1 MTALDIIF
9 FLLVGL
15 GLVFG
20 IMRGFVHEVLSLAKW
35 ILIVVA
41 LWLLHEPLSAALEP
55 VIGTVSGAYVLA
67 FALIFLIVWIG
78 GKLIVRR
85 IGGASRKSVIGPL
98 DRILGG
104 GFGALKG
111 LVGVAL
117 FYMAFSLVYDT
128 IWGRD
133 ERRPDWVAQGRTYP
147 IVHSAS
153 NTIVDLVEAR
163 RNRQRTDAGEAA
175 NEAEPRRK

>member
-9 FLLVGL
+9 ILLVGL

-20 IMRGFVHEVLSLAKW
+20 LMRGFVHEVLSLGIW
-35 ILIVVA
+35 IVVVAA
-41 LWLLHEPLSAALEP
+41 LWLLHAPLSGALEP
-55 VIGTVSGAYVLA
+55 MIGTTSGAYMLA
-67 FALIFLIVWIG
+67 FALIFLVVLIG
-78 GKLIVRR
+78 GKLIVRQ
-85 IGGASRKSVIGPL
+85 IGGATRRSRLGTL

-111 LVGVAL
+111 LLGVAL

-133 ERRPDWVAQGRTYP
+133 SARPDWVARAQTYRL
-147 IVHSAS
+147 VHSAS
-153 NTIVDLVEAR
+153 DTIVNLVDAR
-163 RNRQRTDAGEAA
+163 RNRGRPAADAV
-175 NEAEPRRK
+175 NEADPSRR

>member
-9 FLLVGL
+9 ILLVGL

-20 IMRGFVHEVLSLAKW
+20 LMRGFVHEVLSLGIW
-35 ILIVVA
+35 IAVIAA
-41 LWLLHEPLSAALEP
+41 LWLLHSPLSGALEP
-55 VIGTVSGAYVLA
+55 VIGTTSGAYMLA
-67 FALIFLIVWIG
+67 FALIFLVVLIG
-78 GKLIVRR
+78 GKLIVRQL
-85 IGGASRKSVIGPL
+85 GGATRRSRLGAI

-117 FYMAFSLVYDT
+117 LYMGFSLVYDT

-133 ERRPDWVAQGRTYP
+133 ERRPDWVAQARTYRL
-147 IVHSAS
+147 VHSAS
-153 NTIVDLVEAR
+153 DTIVNLVDAR
-163 RNRQRTDAGEAA
+163 RNRSPAREDAG
-175 NEAEPRRK
+175 NEAEPSRP

>member
-9 FLLVGL
+9 ILLVGL

-20 IMRGFVHEVLSLAKW
+20 LMRGFVHEVLSLGIW
-35 ILIVVA
+35 IAVVAA
-41 LWLLHEPLSAALEP
+41 LWLLHGPVSGALEP
-55 VIGTVSGAYVLA
+55 VIGTTSGAYMLA
-67 FALIFLIVWIG
+67 FALIFLVVLIG
-78 GKLIVRR
+78 GKLIVRQ
-85 IGGASRKSVIGPL
+85 IGGVTRRSRLGAL

-111 LVGVAL
+111 LLGVAL

-133 ERRPDWVAQGRTYP
+133 ALRPDWVAQAQTYRL
-147 IVHSAS
+147 VHSAS
-153 NTIVDLVEAR
+153 DTIVNLVDAR
-163 RNRQRTDAGEAA
+163 RNRGRPAADAG
-175 NEAEPRRK
+175 NEAEPSRR

>member
-9 FLLVGL
+9 ILLVGL

-20 IMRGFVHEVLSLAKW
+20 LMRGFVHEVLSLGIW
-35 ILIVVA
+35 IAVVAA
-41 LWLLHEPLSAALEP
+41 LWLLHAPLSGALEP
-55 VIGTVSGAYVLA
+55 VIGTTSGAFMLA
-67 FALIFLIVWIG
+67 FALIFLVVLIG
-78 GKLIVRR
+78 GKLIVRQ
-85 IGGASRKSVIGPL
+85 IGGATRRSRLGTL

-111 LVGVAL
+111 LLGVAL

-133 ERRPDWVAQGRTYP
+133 ARRPDWVARAQTYRL
-147 IVHSAS
+147 VHSAS
-153 NTIVDLVEAR
+153 DTIVNLVDAR
-163 RNRQRTDAGEAA
+163 RNRRPAADDAGNA
-175 NEAEPRRK
+175 AEPSRR

>member
-9 FLLVGL
+9 ILLVGL

-20 IMRGFVHEVLSLAKW
+20 LMRGFVHEVLSLGIW
-35 ILIVVA
+35 VGIVVA
-41 LWLLHEPLSAALEP
+41 LWLLHEPLSVALGP
-55 VIGTVSGAYVLA
+55 VIGTVSGAYMLA
-67 FALIFLIVWIG
+67 FVLIFLVVLIG

-85 IGGASRKSVIGPL
+85 IGGATRRSRLGAI

-133 ERRPDWVAQGRTYP
+133 ERRPDWVALAQTYRL
-147 IVHSAS
+147 VHSAS
-153 NTIVDLVEAR
+153 DTIVNLVDAR
-163 RNRQRTDAGEAA
+163 RNRRSAADEAS
-175 NEAEPRRK
+175 NQAEPSRS

>member
-9 FLLVGL
+9 ILLVGL

-20 IMRGFVHEVLSLAKW
+20 LMRGFVHEVLSLGIW
-35 ILIVVA
+35 IAVVAA
-41 LWLLHEPLSAALEP
+41 LWLLHAPLSGALEP
-55 VIGTVSGAYVLA
+55 VIGTTSGAYMLA
-67 FALIFLIVWIG
+67 FALIFLVVLIG
-78 GKLIVRR
+78 GKLIVRQV
-85 IGGASRKSVIGPL
+85 GGATRRSRLGAI

-117 FYMAFSLVYDT
+117 LYMAFSLVYDT

-133 ERRPDWVAQGRTYP
+133 AARPDWIARAQTYRL
-147 IVHSAS
+147 VHSAS
-153 NTIVDLVEAR
+153 DTIVNLVDAR
-163 RNRQRTDAGEAA
+163 RNRRPAGEEAG
-175 NEAEPRRK
+175 NEVEPAR

>member
-9 FLLVGL
+9 ILLVGL

-20 IMRGFVHEVLSLAKW
+20 LMRGFVHEVLSLGIWLAV
-35 ILIVVA
+35 VVA
-41 LWLLHEPLSAALEP
+41 LKLLHAPLSGALEP

-67 FALIFLIVWIG
+67 FALIFLIVFVG
-78 GKLIVRR
+78 GKFLVRR
-85 IGGASRKSVIGPL
+85 IGGATRKSMIGPL

-117 FYMAFSLVYDT
+117 LYMAFSLVYDT
-128 IWGRD
+128 IWGRE
-133 ERRPDWVAQGRTYP
+133 ERRPDWIAQAQTYRL
-147 IVHSAS
+147 VHSAS
-153 NTIVDLVEAR
+153 DTIVNLVDAR
-163 RNRQRTDAGEAA
+163 RNRRPVDDAGNA
-175 NEAEPRRK
+175 AEPAR

>member
-9 FLLVGL
+9 ILLVGL

-20 IMRGFVHEVLSLAKW
+20 LMRGFVHEVLSLAVW
-35 ILIVVA
+35 VGIVVA
-41 LWLLHEPLSAALEP
+41 LWLLHEPLSVALGP
-55 VIGTVSGAYVLA
+55 VIGTVSGAYMLA
-67 FALIFLIVWIG
+67 FVLIFLVVLIG

-85 IGGASRKSVIGPL
+85 IGGATRRSRLGAI

-104 GFGALKG
+104 GFGAVKG

-133 ERRPDWVAQGRTYP
+133 ERRPDWVARAQTYRL
-147 IVHSAS
+147 VHSAS
-153 NTIVDLVEAR
+153 DTIVNLVDAR
-163 RNRQRTDAGEAA
+163 RNRRPAPAEAG
-175 NEAEPRRK
+175 NEAEPSAR